1 MLRTVAGIGVVCA
14 LMTAHGSGQSAD
26 LPPREPFLTETR
38 EALSRSQQLW
48 HRYAYRQRRTEL
60 HLNPFGRLGTGGT
73 RVTEVRPSPNPQLT
87 YRRVIERNGVPVAEH
102 ELDRQ
107 DAEYRERA
115 ARVER
120 DAADSN
126 RADRAEQDE
135 LLARQ
140 RARMVVDDV
149 IKTLRFEIARREF
162 ITGRPVIVV
171 TFAPNPAARPTTREG
186 RLATVFKGSMWIDEA
201 TREVTEVRAQ
211 AMDDV
216 AFGGFIAKVY
226 KGTEAV
232 TERRE
237 VEPGVW
243 MPTRLTLHGDIRALF
258 RRATIDHVIEWSDYR
273 RIGEP

>member
-1 MLRTVAGIGVVCA
+1 MKAMWACVLVMAYGLGQPAG
-14 LMTAHGSGQSAD
+14 
-26 LPPREPFLTETR
+26 LPEREPFLTETR

-48 HRYAYRQRRTEL
+48 HSYAYRERRTEL
-60 HLNPFGRLGTGGT
+60 HLNPFGRMGTGGT

-87 YRRVIERNGVPVAEH
+87 YRRVIERDGVPVPKH

-107 DAEYRERA
+107 EADYRARV

-120 DAADSN
+120 EAAN
-126 RADRAEQDE
+126 PRTPEQPAHDE

-149 IKTLRFEIARREF
+149 LKTLHFEIAGREVRS
-162 ITGRPVIVV
+162 GRPVIVV

-186 RLATVFKGSMWIDEA
+186 RLASAFKGSVWIDEA
-201 TREVTEVRAQ
+201 LREVTDMRAV
-211 AMDDV
+211 AIDDV
-216 AFGGFIAKVY
+216 SFGGFIAKVY

-232 TERRE
+232 VERRE

-243 MPTRLTLHGDIRALF
+243 MPTRLTLSGDIRALF
-258 RRATIDHVIEWSDYR
+258 RKATIKHVIDWTDYR
-273 RIGEP
+273 HVGKP